1 MPSFILTAT
10 DDQGVVTTKEFHSD
24 YLTDVIDNTSDFL
37 RGVGFYFNEL
47 SVSNESHVKDKDL
60 EDTRVDDNSVV
71 FLREKYAPKNDT
83 VYKDTNRET

>member
-24 YLTDVIDNTSDFL
+24 YLTDVVDNTSDFL

-60 EDTRVDDNSVV
+60 EDTSVV
-71 FLREKYAPKNDT
+71 FLREKYAQKNDT